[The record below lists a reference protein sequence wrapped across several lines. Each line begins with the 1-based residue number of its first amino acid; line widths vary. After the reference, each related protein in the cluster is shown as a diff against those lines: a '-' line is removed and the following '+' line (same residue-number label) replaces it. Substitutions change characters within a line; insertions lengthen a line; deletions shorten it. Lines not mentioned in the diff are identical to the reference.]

1 MERIT
6 IGFKIKTAPGM
17 APTQLIIQ
25 SEQLSQ
31 NELDNMRDP
40 DDPSIVAGELMVGI
54 NFKSI
59 TMVLR
64 GVGEPYTR
72 GSFNLMFNGKAVFA
86 DDEDLPVLKTGRFDF
101 FKTNIK
107 LP

>member
-1 MERIT
+1 
-6 IGFKIKTAPGM
+6 M

-25 SEQLSQ
+25 SEQLGQ
-31 NELDNMRDP
+31 NQLDNMRDP
-40 DDPSIVAGELMVGI
+40 NDPAIVAGEITVGI
-54 NFKSI
+54 NFDSI
-59 TMVLR
+59 TLVLR

-72 GSFNLMFNGKAVFA
+72 GSFNLTFDGKTVFK